1 MGYQPKTLKERKT
14 PEVFKEKKA
23 LQIIGRGV
31 EIFGQKR
38 S

>member
-23 LQIIGRGV
+23 LQNIHGLTAV
-31 EIFGQKR
+31 LD
-38 S
+38 